1 MKKGLKKLADFLR
14 DRPLILASSALIC
27 AVLGAV
33 LLYNQVLLNRTVQT
47 KLTNAE
53 AQTLPSIHWYD
64 EQTTAPAAT
73 TQMPV
78 QSIETEP
85 AAAEYVVNT
94 NSKKIHKADCR
105 YAESL
110 KPENRAE
117 AGETQIPDLLAD
129 GYTYCSVCCG

>member
-64 EQTTAPAAT
+64 EQTKAPAAT
-73 TQMPV
+73 TQTPV

>member
-1 MKKGLKKLADFLR
+1 MKKGLEKLADYLR
-14 DRPLILASSALIC
+14 DHPLILAGCALIC
-27 AVLGAV
+27 AVLGAA
-33 LLYNQVLLNRTVQT
+33 LFGNQVLLNRTVQA

-53 AQTLPSIHWYD
+53 AETLPSIHWYD

-73 TQMPV
+73 TQTPV
-78 QSIETEP
+78 QSIEAEP

-110 KPENRAE
+110 KAENRAE
-117 AGETQIPDLLAD
+117 AGAAQIPDLLAD

>member
-73 TQMPV
+73 TQTPV

>member
-1 MKKGLKKLADFLR
+1 MKKGFEKLADFLR
-14 DRPLILASSALIC
+14 DRPLILASCALIC
-27 AVLGAV
+27 AVLGAA
-33 LLYNQVLLNRTVQT
+33 LLGNQVLLNRTVQA

-53 AQTLPSIHWYD
+53 EETLPSIHWYD
-64 EQTTAPAAT
+64 EQTTVPAAT
-73 TQMPV
+73 TQSPV

-105 YAESL
+105 YAASL
-110 KPENRAE
+110 KAENRAE
-117 AGETQIPDLLAD
+117 VGETQIPELLAD

>member
-1 MKKGLKKLADFLR
+1 M
-14 DRPLILASSALIC
+14 
-27 AVLGAV
+27 
-33 LLYNQVLLNRTVQT
+33 
-47 KLTNAE
+47 
-53 AQTLPSIHWYD
+53 
-64 EQTTAPAAT
+64 
-73 TQMPV
+73 

>member
-1 MKKGLKKLADFLR
+1 MKKGLEKLADFLR
-14 DRPLILASSALIC
+14 DRPLILASCALIC
-27 AVLGAV
+27 AVLGAA
-33 LLYNQVLLNRTVQT
+33 LLGNQVLLNRTVQA

-53 AQTLPSIHWYD
+53 EETLPSIHWYN
-64 EQTTAPAAT
+64 EQTTVPAAT
-73 TQMPV
+73 TQSPV
-78 QSIETEP
+78 RSIETEP

-105 YAESL
+105 YAASL
-110 KPENRAE
+110 KAENRAE

>member
-73 TQMPV
+73 TQRPV

>member
-53 AQTLPSIHWYD
+53 AETLPSIHWYD

-73 TQMPV
+73 TQTPV

>member
-73 TQMPV
+73 TQTPV

-94 NSKKIHKADCR
+94 DSKKIHKADCR

-117 AGETQIPDLLAD
+117 ASETQIPDLLAD